1 MLGHLLRG
9 GSPTPEDRMLA
20 SRVGDFAVR
29 AALQGATG
37 VMAGIVG
44 GKLSLTPFA
53 ETFAHHKP
61 IPRELFD
68 LIDVLSQ

>member
-1 MLGHLLRG
+1 
-9 GSPTPEDRMLA
+9 
-20 SRVGDFAVR
+20 
-29 AALQGATG
+29 
-37 VMAGIVG
+37 MAGEIG

-68 LIDVLSQ
+68 LLDVLSQ